1 MQERSFS
8 IHNTAQKIH
17 IKGGNLWQAKPRSG
31 DSDLLELTADG
42 KQLSIYLQPTDDVNN
57 LREALYTLVR
67 TKSQWHYFMFSLSRR
82 LPSILFILPAIV
94 TVCVFAFF
102 TVWGDLVIDW
112 AFMNPDE
119 GTALGLSRR
128 FSLLLYGIVAIF
140 ILGFFPMFFT
150 GDHDSAAQAIGNR
163 FSNRRLVK
171 QRFYRIFKFLKR
183 NAKVEEIIL
192 WNPSLMDGTQDWVQR
207 SLLPAILDTK
217 LAITLQIKIDE
228 RNLAEQSIEKLSKE
242 DTLHW
247 KEEIIDY
254 SKIATKPISKGYLE
268 NWEKRILA
276 IYVFAST
283 ANTQPKW
290 KELEGT
296 EKDGV
301 LNNAVSL
308 RLADFIIQRFKERLF
323 SEEDRALLIS
333 TDAFAGRCVN
343 DFGILTPCLQYTN
356 DIWKIADDVVKAEL
370 IDIQNELRFVYSFL
384 QVNIE
389 ELAKRLKDP
398 VAALVL
404 NSVHQNSSIYNND
417 RLEAIRFFVTIIRD
431 SEQYKIMKQYWNLVI
446 DNSVAGLQLN
456 EDIYRILGIP
466 LLLDLATIFEKAAMY
481 DHAHQASGYIE
492 TVFPY
497 RGMINKARIAERQ
510 GRFEDSV
517 TAMLEI
523 IAAQKQENL
532 KLEVSS
538 IVDLNLNI
546 SWAVVSGRLEN
557 HRKLG
562 RELLSEA
569 QQYLYADFDKVRN
582 SEQII
587 RLYNV
592 LANFEEWEG
601 RPEGA
606 IENYDKALQIPGVT
620 QAQLS
625 NLLVNKGIA
634 LRQIN
639 QLSEGVY
646 YGQQGAEVKL
656 AIGDA
661 DQAPIALHNL
671 AQTILMLAK
680 QTHDNQESLALFK
693 KAAHYAKIGLDIQ
706 NQTGSVKKRGQLL
719 VEYFIGIYMLM
730 EEKTEIILAA
740 WENARK
746 WMGAE
751 IAANRQNT
759 YDAKVVAQEL
769 MSMLTGDT
777 AASLETVYTWKPKL

>member
-8 IHNTAQKIH
+8 IYNKDSKVH
-17 IKGGNLWQAKPRSG
+17 IKGGNLWQAKLRTNEV
-31 DSDLLELTADG
+31 DLVELSEDG
-42 KQLSIYLQPTDDVNN
+42 KKLSIYLEPTDDLNN
-57 LREALYTLVR
+57 VREALYHLVKS
-67 TKSQWHYFMFSLSRR
+67 KSQFHYFIFSLSRR

-119 GTALGLSRR
+119 GTVLGLNRR
-128 FSLLLYGIVAIF
+128 ISLLLYGVVAIF

-150 GDHDSAAQAIGNR
+150 GDHDSAAQAIGDR
-163 FSNRRLVK
+163 FSNRRLIK
-171 QRFYRIFKFLKR
+171 QRFSRIFKFLKR
-183 NAKVEEIIL
+183 RAKIQEIIF
-192 WNPSLMDGTQDWVQR
+192 WNASLIEGSQDWIQR
-207 SLLPAILDTK
+207 SLLPALLETK
-217 LAITLQIKIDE
+217 IDVVLQIKIDE
-228 RNLAEQSIEKLSKE
+228 RNLTEQYIEKFIKKDDLIW
-242 DTLHW
+242 DD
-247 KEEIIDY
+247 EIVEA
-254 SKIATKPISKGYLE
+254 SNVEVKPIPNDYLE
-268 NWEKRILA
+268 SWEKRMLA

-283 ANTQPKW
+283 ANTIPKW
-290 KELEGT
+290 KNLEGS

-308 RLADFIIQRFKERLF
+308 RLADFIIQHFKERLF

-356 DIWKIADDVVKAEL
+356 DVWAIAADVVKDEL
-370 IDIQNELRFVYSFL
+370 VTIQNEMRFVYSFL
-384 QVNIE
+384 QINIE
-389 ELAKRLKDP
+389 DLSQQLEDP

-404 NSVHQNSSIYNND
+404 NSVHHNSSIYNHD
-417 RLEAIRFFVTIIRD
+417 RLEAIRFFVEVID
-431 SEQYKIMKQYWNLVI
+431 HSEQYKIMKQYWNLVI
-446 DNSVAGLQLN
+446 DNSESGVQLN

-466 LLLDLATIFEKAAMY
+466 LLLKLATIFEKAAMY
-481 DHAHQASGYIE
+481 DYAHVASEYIE
-492 TVFPY
+492 TIFPY
-497 RGMINKARIAERQ
+497 RGKVNKARISERQ

-517 TAMLEI
+517 VAMLEI
-523 IAAQKQENL
+523 IEAQKQNNIR
-532 KLEVSS
+532 LELAS
-538 IVDLNLNI
+538 IIDLNLNI
-546 SWAVVSGRLEN
+546 SWAIVSGRLEN
-557 HRKLG
+557 YRTLG
-562 RELLSEA
+562 WSLLTEA
-569 QQYLYADFDKVRN
+569 QEYLYADFDKVRN

-592 LANFEEWEG
+592 SANFEEWEG

-606 IENYDKALQIPGVT
+606 IKNYDKALQIPGVS

-639 QLSEGVY
+639 QLREGVY

-671 AQTILMLAK
+671 AQTILMSAK
-680 QTHDNQESLALFK
+680 ETKDPNESLILFK
-693 KAAHYAKIGLDIQ
+693 KAAYYSKIGLDIQ
-706 NQTGSVKKRGQLL
+706 NQTGSIKKRGQLL
-719 VEYFIGIYMLM
+719 AEYFIGIYMLM
-730 EEKTEIILAA
+730 EEKSETILLAWEAVNEWMNTEI
-740 WENARK
+740 NAK
-746 WMGAE
+746 
-751 IAANRQNT
+751 RQNT

-769 MSMLTGDT
+769 MGMLTGDHQ
-777 AASLETVYTWKPKL
+777 ASLEMVILWKPKL